1 MKTSPTSTKRQNAQ
15 KVLFSSLG
23 LGSLLLI
30 QHKEHGNMFA
40 QVQGVV
46 KARGRYGSTSIKVV
60 ELHSAQIHTF
70 SWKDKGL
77 LGINI
82 ADANELFRKSL

>member
-1 MKTSPTSTKRQNAQ
+1 MKTTTAQ
-15 KVLFSSLG
+15 QDKQRTFIASLG
-23 LGSLLLI
+23 IGSLLLI

-40 QVQGVV
+40 QVHGVV

-60 ELHSAQIHTF
+60 ELHTANIHTF